1 MSGHPRDS
9 TPRRRSSPDPSPK
22 PRMRCSLDKDLP
34 PLLVIE
40 EAETV
45 AGAKGHK
52 PPLRVQSQGGDHSWG
67 LALHQYKGLKACLK
81 AHGPGAGGE
90 ALVALPAVALLVL
103 QQVSLHLL
111 HGVLCRL
118 IVQLQHQHLR
128 WGWQRAQQRLQ
139 DTAQQGLRSLANA
152 QGLCLTP
159 VQILISGGGT
169 VVTLGSLDTGVLHLQ
184 VCSRRCPRTGAPVPP
199 SQSRPTTLPST
210 PPCPA
215 CYLPCR
221 ACHSQVATVFA
232 EENLLDAQPRIIT
245 VGIKGAHLPR
255 EGDGREWPSGHP
267 SLTPCTPGSQVPGL
281 TLRSGGHSSSPWA
294 LRFSLRSVSV
304 RNTLTVLSL
313 YSSRKQTPE
322 ASQNRTVPSSCLWA
336 EPGEGYVSQGAWGLE
351 CTTQPLKSPT
361 L

>member
-9 TPRRRSSPDPSPK
+9 TSWRRSSPGPSPK

-52 PPLRVQSQGGDHSWG
+52 PPLRVQGQGGDHSWG

-111 HGVLCRL
+111 HGVLCCL

-128 WGWQRAQQRLQ
+128 WGWQRAQQRLH
-139 DTAQQGLRSLANA
+139 DTAQQGLRSHANA

-159 VQILISGGGT
+159 VQILISGGRT
-169 VVTLGSLDTGVLHLQ
+169 VVTLGSLDTGVLHLLGKAAG
-184 VCSRRCPRTGAPVPP
+184 V
-199 SQSRPTTLPST
+199 RPTMPSDRGSCSPLTKPPNHSALHATLPSLL
-210 PPCPA
+210 PALPCLPQPGSHCICRGKSSGCPA
-215 CYLPCR
+215 VDHHCR
-221 ACHSQVATVFA
+221 DQRSPPA
-232 EENLLDAQPRIIT
+232 EARGCP
-245 VGIKGAHLPR
+245 
-255 EGDGREWPSGHP
+255 
-267 SLTPCTPGSQVPGL
+267 
-281 TLRSGGHSSSPWA
+281 
-294 LRFSLRSVSV
+294 
-304 RNTLTVLSL
+304 
-313 YSSRKQTPE
+313 
-322 ASQNRTVPSSCLWA
+322 
-336 EPGEGYVSQGAWGLE
+336 
-351 CTTQPLKSPT
+351 
-361 L
+361 